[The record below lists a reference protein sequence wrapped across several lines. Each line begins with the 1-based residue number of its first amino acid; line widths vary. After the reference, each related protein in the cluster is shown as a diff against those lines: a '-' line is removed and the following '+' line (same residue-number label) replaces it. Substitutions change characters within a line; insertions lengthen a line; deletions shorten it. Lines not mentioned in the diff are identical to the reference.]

1 MRGAPEAPSP
11 NTPPPPHRSANHG
24 VALGQP
30 FAGDA
35 AEEPH
40 FGAAVPQHFLA
51 LGAQLPA
58 RGRARLCLDHLRGGA
73 PIRHPGRARQ
83 S

>member
-1 MRGAPEAPSP
+1 MRCAPEAPP
-11 NTPPPPHRSANHG
+11 PPPLPPPHRSANHG

-35 AEEPH
+35 VEEPH
-40 FGAAVPQHFLA
+40 FGAAVPQHFFT
-51 LGAQLPA
+51 LGAQFPA
-58 RGRARLCLDHLRGGA
+58 CGRTCLCLDHLRGGTGDQT
-73 PIRHPGRARQ
+73 RK